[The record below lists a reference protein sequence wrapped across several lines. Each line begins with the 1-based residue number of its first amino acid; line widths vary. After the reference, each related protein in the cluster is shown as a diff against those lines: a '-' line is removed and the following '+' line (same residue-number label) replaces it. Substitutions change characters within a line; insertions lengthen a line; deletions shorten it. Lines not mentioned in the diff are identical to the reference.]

1 MRIICVIKADNGRA
15 ITNKVI
21 NKPLI
26 AFNKSDLLMFAIF
39 SCGRS
44 LQREV
49 TLNLYKLSPKLQ
61 KADHIGNIKSMSDY
75 EHDDITFRSTILMKD
90 L

>member
-1 MRIICVIKADNGRA
+1 MRITCEITADNGRA

-44 LQREV
+44 LQREI

-61 KADHIGNIKSMSDY
+61 KADQIGNKRYPHIGIVTTTYLKKK
-75 EHDDITFRSTILMKD
+75 ICI
-90 L
+90 